1 MTPEALKQIMLEKAL
16 TDSVER
22 AGFIHGFRTAE
33 KIYKGDEMK
42 NQVEEV
48 LQWFKLAVPEPTEK
62 NKVVQAGCHL
72 EEVGE
77 FFFSFD
83 LLEARASSSHVA
95 QWFEESANWFK
106 NADAERI
113 QEILKDVQKEE
124 LLDSLCDQ
132 IVTAIGVAHM
142 FGFDIVGALA
152 EFNRSNFSK
161 FVDRKPVFNEQGKIA
176 KPNSYSAPNLDQFL
190 GK

>member
-22 AGFIHGFRTAE
+22 AGFIYGFRTAE

-62 NKVVQAGCHL
+62 SKCVQIGCHF
-72 EEVGE
+72 EEVSE
-77 FFFSFD
+77 MCESLD
-83 LLEARASSSHVA
+83 YLYL
-95 QWFEESANWFK
+95 QESAGVAAQSWK
-106 NADAERI
+106 DSAQYGDEVRI
-113 QEILKDVQKEE
+113 ALESVNKLE

-152 EFNRSNFSK
+152 EVNRSNFSK
-161 FVDRKPVFNEQGKIA
+161 FVDGKPVFNEQGKIA
-176 KPNSYSAPNLDQFL
+176 KPNSYSPPNLDQFL